1 MVTPSRLEAFDVLLW
16 VCNGQHAGQVTTLS
30 QPTISRAARHVSES
44 LGINLRKIRGEW
56 HINGDTRRLNQ
67 ERGLHQAARWAGQ
80 GPMRLEAGAISSR
93 RLADP
98 APPGW
103 VLGRGDAINQPRSL
117 ALLRDRVIDAWLCTS
132 AVDLPADAPST
143 LHVFE
148 LYREPL
154 RLVASANHPLA
165 REHGLN
171 SADLAPFPSVALDSD
186 WFPTSAAHL
195 RNHGLWSAP
204 RPMTHHR
211 SQHWEG
217 RTADGHTLA
226 YASPLTLAHQP
237 GLTPLDF
244 ELGLDHVLA
253 LVVLQDWA
261 NHPRTHDLLEEL
273 RRRLA
278 LLRDGSVSV
287 ERGGPMATHPLNNAF
302 QTAA

>member
-16 VCNGQHAGQVTTLS
+16 VCNGQHAGQVTALS

-44 LGINLRKIRGEW
+44 LGVSLRKIRGEW
-56 HINGDTRRLNQ
+56 HVNGNTLLLNQ
-67 ERGLHQAARWAGQ
+67 ERELHQAARWAGQ
-80 GPMRLEAGAISSR
+80 APTRLEAGAISSR

-98 APPGW
+98 APSGW

-143 LHVFE
+143 FSVVE

-165 REHGLN
+165 RERGLH

-217 RTADGHTLA
+217 RTTDGHTLA
-226 YASPLTLAHQP
+226 YASPLTLARQP
-237 GLTPLDF
+237 DLAPLDF
-244 ELGLDHVLA
+244 DLGLDHVLA
-253 LVVLQDWA
+253 LVVLREWA
-261 NHPRTHDLLEEL
+261 NHVRIQELLEDL
-273 RRRLA
+273 RGRLA
-278 LLRDGSVSV
+278 LQ
-287 ERGGPMATHPLNNAF
+287 PLAANGVKVGRLK
-302 QTAA
+302 TAA